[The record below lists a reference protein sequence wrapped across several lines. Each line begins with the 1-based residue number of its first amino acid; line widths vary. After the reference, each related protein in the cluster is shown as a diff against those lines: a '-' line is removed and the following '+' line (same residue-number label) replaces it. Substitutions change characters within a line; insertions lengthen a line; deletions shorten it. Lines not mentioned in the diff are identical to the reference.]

1 MKPPVHAVRDLGQ
14 TIKRLRLQRKMTQQ
28 ELADASG
35 LDIRYIGASRED
47 SGIPRLEV
55 LPDLLQV
62 SFAVSVRFV
71 SFALP
76 YIPQDRFLSR
86 VFSNG
91 AFLQGSEFCLQERLI
106 AARSPHPGC
115 RNEPFPEEAR
125 VQLAGMAH
133 SCKKR

>member
-14 TIKRLRLQRKMTQQ
+14 AVKRLRLQRKMTQQ

-35 LDIRYIGASRED
+35 LDIRYIGSIERGQRNPTFGSASR
-47 SGIPRLEV
+47 STS
-55 LPDLLQV
+55 
-62 SFAVSVRFV
+62 SFFRCKRPVV